1 MPESSGPLGESSDEV
16 QKEFAT
22 IKARFKTDIASLSKL
37 TREFGGL
44 KNSLRD
50 INTELTKMIALGAQ
64 TTTTL
69 QGIAQAG
76 GGVGGASIPGPATG
90 TGGRTPAGGTGGIA
104 VSASSGMW
112 AKFSNNLR
120 NANTEITK
128 ATTPAG
134 MAINLGLQGLEQGMG
149 WTQTRIKA
157 HAPYALSSDRMG
169 MLLRQ
174 MEGGRMTQ
182 LQYQANFREPLTNY
196 LIGNEGI
203 TPLLGLQATTGL
215 NATQMAKGVEGIR
228 VASGFGYSTQ
238 DATKM
243 IRALA
248 QPGSSNMM
256 TMMLGMGLYG
266 PGGTARDP
274 MDVIRNTVQ
283 RMGLTNPA
291 MLEGALQPGSMTRAN
306 LARTGLPVDMQDLVI
321 QYAQE
326 NVSFQ
331 ELGGRGMYD
340 PSNKAHRRRM
350 GVEEGY
356 ATEFERTR
364 MAEADREENFYRRQI
379 DNYAQLEKNTQRL
392 IEVFGALEDTL
403 SPLIGAQVSL
413 TNKWWRGALPLA
425 MGAVGAAIG
434 TPFGM
439 PMLGA
444 AAGFTGGQFISKSL
458 GDPEPI
464 NPTDFSQFGLKTNL
478 VGSGAG
484 GTTGIQALANLAAL
498 PAEQGGI
505 ATKLTLIS
513 GTRTKA
519 EQWALFADKQS
530 GGGLDGRHTVVGE
543 GHWSQD
549 APQQGDRIY
558 EGRHYRL
565 NATGRARGYA
575 APPGK
580 SRHQTGAAAD
590 LGPDSA
596 HSWIAQNVAQFGMRT
611 ATNEDWHVTLSSDVM
626 PPATDTVT
634 TPRGVRGTLSI
645 ASTAQRVYSPST
657 GVRAKSDAVRITQAA
672 TARLDLKSLQRRH
685 AMYSPVDYSAVNL
698 PVGSDGPGLLGGD
711 PTPSAI
717 SQWGPGPWN
726 STMGGGGGGPVI
738 TISPTLNLSG
748 SGNSAVD
755 AQRLADQV
763 IRLIETSR
771 VVQTLRRT

>member
-1 MPESSGPLGESSDEV
+1 MPEGAGPLGESSDEV

-22 IKARFKTDIASLSKL
+22 IKARFKTDIDSLSKL

-76 GGVGGASIPGPATG
+76 GGVGGGGSVPPPASG

-104 VSASSGMW
+104 VASSSGMW
-112 AKFSNNLR
+112 AKFSNQLR
-120 NANTEITK
+120 NANTEINK

-134 MAINLGLQGLEQGMG
+134 MAINFGLQTLEQGMG
-149 WTQTRIKA
+149 WTQSRIKS
-157 HAPYALSSDRMG
+157 HASYALSSDRMG

-174 MEGGRMTQ
+174 MYGGTQ
-182 LQYQANFREPLTNY
+182 LQYQANFREPLTDY

-238 DATKM
+238 DATRM
-243 IRALA
+243 IRAMA

-283 RMGLTNPA
+283 RMGLDSPA
-291 MLEGALQPGSMTRAN
+291 MVAGALQPGSMTRAN
-306 LARTGLPVDMQDLVI
+306 LARTGLPTDMQDLVI

-326 NVSFQ
+326 NIEFQ
-331 ELGGRGMYD
+331 RAGGTGMYD
-340 PSNKAHRRRM
+340 PSKKAHRQRM

-356 ATEFERTR
+356 ATEFEKTR
-364 MAEADREENFYRRQI
+364 MSEVDREENFYRRQI
-379 DNYAQLEKNTQRL
+379 DNYAQLEENTQRL
-392 IEVFGALEDTL
+392 IEVFGKLEDTL

-464 NPTDFSQFGLKTNL
+464 NATDFSKFGLKTNL
-478 VGSGAG
+478 VGSGAS
-484 GTTGIQALANLAAL
+484 GTTGIQAMANLAAL
-498 PAEQGGI
+498 PPSEGGI
-505 ATKLTLIS
+505 STKLTLTS

-519 EQWALFADKQS
+519 EQWALFADKKS
-530 GGGLDGRHTVVGE
+530 GGGSDGRHTVVGE
-543 GHWSQD
+543 GHWAQD
-549 APQQGDRIY
+549 SPQQGDRIY
-558 EGRHYRL
+558 ENKYYRL
-565 NATGRARGYA
+565 NDNGRKRGYA

-590 LGPDSA
+590 LGPDHA
-596 HSWIAQNVAQFGMRT
+596 HPWIASTAPRFGMRT
-611 ATNEDWHVTLSSDVM
+611 ARDEDWHVTLSSDST

-634 TPRGVRGTLSI
+634 TPRGVRGTLSVPSL
-645 ASTAQRVYSPST
+645 ASPGT
-657 GVRAKSDAVRITQAA
+657 GRSRATNRPGAVRVAQSAIP
-672 TARLDLKSLQRRH
+672 RLDLKTLQRRH
-685 AMYSPVDYSAVNL
+685 AMYSPVDYAAINVAM
-698 PVGSDGPGLLGGD
+698 GSDGPGLLGD
-711 PTPSAI
+711 ATPSAI

-726 STMGGGGGGPVI
+726 STMGGGRGPVI

-771 VVQTLRRT
+771 VVQTLRRS

>member
-1 MPESSGPLGESSDEV
+1 MPEGAGPLGESSDEV

-69 QGIAQAG
+69 QGIAQAS
-76 GGVGGASIPGPATG
+76 GGVGGGGSVPPPATG
-90 TGGRTPAGGTGGIA
+90 TGGRTPAGSTGGVHVA
-104 VSASSGMW
+104 SSSGMW

-120 NANTEITK
+120 NANTEINK

-238 DATKM
+238 DATRM

-266 PGGTARDP
+266 PGGSARDP

-283 RMGLTNPA
+283 RMGLDNPA

-306 LARTGLPVDMQDLVI
+306 LARTGLPMDMQDLVI

-331 ELGGRGMYD
+331 ELGGKGMYD

-439 PMLGA
+439 PFLGGA
-444 AAGFTGGQFISKSL
+444 GGYAAGHAISKAL

-464 NPTDFSQFGLKTNL
+464 SATDFSQFGLKANL
-478 VGSGAG
+478 VGSGAP
-484 GTTGIQALANLAAL
+484 GTTGIQSLANLAAL
-498 PAEQGGI
+498 PPSDGGI
-505 ATKLTLIS
+505 STKLTLTS

-519 EQWALFADKQS
+519 EQWALFADKKS
-530 GGGLDGRHTVVGE
+530 GGGSDGRHTVVGE
-543 GHWSQD
+543 GHLSQD

-558 EGRHYRL
+558 EGKYYRL
-565 NATGRARGYA
+565 NDNGRKRGYA

-590 LGPDSA
+590 LGPNSA
-596 HSWIAQNVAQFGMRT
+596 HAWIAQNVSQFGMRT
-611 ATNEDWHVTLSSDVM
+611 ATNEDWHVTLSSDST

-634 TPRGVRGTLSI
+634 VPKGVQGTVSVSS
-645 ASTAQRVYSPST
+645 AAQRVYAPTT
-657 GVRAKSDAVRITQAA
+657 GTRATSGRAVRVTQSNVQ
-672 TARLDLKSLQRRH
+672 RLDLKSLQRRH
-685 AMYSPVDYSAVNL
+685 AKYSPVDYSAINQ
-698 PVGSDGPGLLGGD
+698 PMGSDGPGLLGD
-711 PTPSAI
+711 PIPSSI
-717 SQWGPGPWN
+717 SQWGPG
-726 STMGGGGGGPVI
+726 STSGGGGGPVI

-748 SGNSAVD
+748 SGNSAAD

-771 VVQTLRRT
+771 VVQTLRRS